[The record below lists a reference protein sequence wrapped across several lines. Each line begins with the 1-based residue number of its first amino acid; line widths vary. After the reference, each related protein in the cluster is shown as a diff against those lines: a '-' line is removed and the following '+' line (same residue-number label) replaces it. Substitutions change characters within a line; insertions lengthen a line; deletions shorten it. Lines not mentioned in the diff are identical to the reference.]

1 MLTRTYVTGQRGEC
15 DVFLHISI
23 IILSE
28 VRARERR
35 HARSHARCEKHV
47 VMVLIAITALYIN
60 FVTCLVFVYVYFSC
74 VIKYYELI
82 WSLSSLKYL
91 IA

>member
-1 MLTRTYVTGQRGEC
+1 MWTRTYVTGQRGEC

-28 VRARERR
+28 VRARERG

-47 VMVLIAITALYIN
+47 VMVLIAITA
-60 FVTCLVFVYVYFSC
+60 FT
-74 VIKYYELI
+74 
-82 WSLSSLKYL
+82 
-91 IA
+91 